1 MYVFH
6 LSSTIKVKL
15 VDKIKQSGN
24 LSVILNVKHKKL
36 TVISVFP

>member
-15 VDKIKQSGN
+15 VDKMKQRGN
-24 LSVILNVKHKKL
+24 LSVILSVKHKKINSYL
-36 TVISVFP
+36 SFP